1 MKVKE
6 LIAELLRHDQE
17 AEVAGGVRR
26 ENCIWAIEG
35 VTLTAESQDTWISY
49 PFEWPAVLIVVD

>member
-35 VTLTAESQDTWISY
+35 VTLTAESQDTILSNGLQY
-49 PFEWPAVLIVVD
+49 SSS